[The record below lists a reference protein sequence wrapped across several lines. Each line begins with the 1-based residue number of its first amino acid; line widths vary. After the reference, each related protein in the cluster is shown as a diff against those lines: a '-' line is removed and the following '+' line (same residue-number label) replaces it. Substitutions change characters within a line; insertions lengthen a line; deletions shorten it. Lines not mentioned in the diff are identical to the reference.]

1 MIRKIMLKLCF
12 SEVSSKTPAESSGG
26 KKTSSMLYVH
36 GLAADLLCDYSMQLK
51 ATVFKQP
58 SA

>member
-1 MIRKIMLKLCF
+1 MLKLYF

-26 KKTSSMLYVH
+26 KKPSSILYVH
-36 GLAADLLCDYSMQLK
+36 GLAADLFCDYSMQLK